1 LFVEPDAAVG
11 RHGPASRR
19 RLFIEGMMREPVR
32 QVRKNSIKKAIARVR
47 PIPGFHSL
55 QMLAAFYANIVMM
68 VIQVIRMNNWIT
80 GRREAG

>member
-19 RLFIEGMMREPVR
+19 RLFIEGMTREPVR
-32 QVRKNSIKKAIARVR
+32 QVRKNSIKEAIARFR
-47 PIPGFHSL
+47 PVPGFYSL
-55 QMLAAFYANIVMM
+55 QMLAAFCANIVMM
-68 VIQVIRMNNWIT
+68 VVQAIRMNNWIT